1 MMKTILEQP
10 TRDELVSRINQLQE
24 NSTAKW
30 GQMNV
35 RQMMRHCIL
44 WEEMA
49 LGQKKYPRVFLGR
62 ILGRFILK
70 AVLKDDAPM
79 RRNSPTI
86 APMKINTS
94 VGDDV
99 ASQKKKWIALLEEH
113 RPGMPDIVHPIF
125 GKMTA
130 AEVGLLLYKHTDHHL
145 RQFNV

>member
-1 MMKTILEQP
+1 MKTILEQP